1 MRRIVFAPDSFKG
14 SVRAKDAALALA
26 EGWQSVRADDALL
39 LVPQADGGEGTLDA
53 IAAGRPDAQWRT
65 VDVAGPTG
73 ERHAARWLMLPGG
86 HAVVEVAESCGITLL
101 PRDAAGTPHLAPLTA
116 STRGL
121 GETIAAALDAGARGL
136 TIALGSSASTDGGLG
151 ALAALGLALRDASGA
166 RLPDGGGALSML
178 AALDDS
184 ALRAAPPLGVTL
196 LADTT
201 ARLTGPDGAAA
212 VFGPQKGAT
221 PAEVALLDE
230 ALARAA
236 ALAGGSEHEQP
247 GSGAAGGTAWG
258 FTRYWGASIRSG
270 AETVAAIT
278 GLERAL
284 EGADFLITGEGRFD
298 ATSLRGKVVGSV
310 AERAGAAGV
319 DLAIVAGQA
328 DAAAAEAAELMTP
341 DAAAPGRGHL
351 LALADL
357 AGSSAAA
364 LAEPERWL
372 RSAGATLAERLTD

>member
-1 MRRIVFAPDSFKG
+1 MRRIVIAPDSFKG
-14 SVRAKDAALALA
+14 TVMARDAARALA
-26 EGWQSVRADDALL
+26 EGWQSVRPDDALL

-53 IAAGRPDAQWRT
+53 IAAGRPDARWST
-65 VDVAGPTG
+65 AEVAGPTG
-73 ERHAARWLMLPGG
+73 EPHPARWLMLPGG

-101 PRDAAGTPHLAPLTA
+101 PHDGSGAPLLAPLTA

-121 GETIAAALDAGARGL
+121 GETIAAALDAGAIGV

-151 ALAALGLALRDASGA
+151 ALAALGLRLRDAAGA
-166 RLPDGGGALSML
+166 TLPDGGGAL
-178 AALDDS
+178 AALAVLDDTD
-184 ALRAAPPLGVTL
+184 LRAAPPLGVTL
-196 LADTT
+196 LTDTT
-201 ARLTGPDGAAA
+201 ARLTGPEGAAA

-221 PAEVALLDE
+221 PNEVALLDE

-236 ALAGGSEHEQP
+236 ALAGGSEHERP

-278 GLERAL
+278 GLDQSL
-284 EGADFLITGEGRFD
+284 EGADLVITGEGRFD
-298 ATSLRGKVVGSV
+298 ETSLRGKVVGAV

-328 DAAAAEAAELMTP
+328 DAAAIGERRVVTLV
-341 DAAAPGRGHL
+341 G
-351 LALADL
+351 L
-357 AGSSAAA
+357 AGSTADA
-364 LAEPERWL
+364 LAAPERWL
-372 RSAGATLAERLTD
+372 REAGAALARALDGEATD